1 MGIPVS
7 ASARTGR
14 RVTYT
19 SYLYH
24 NATKTGGTAAV
35 SSRLGT
41 SLEQSAPESLTLPSL
56 VSFSPTSS
64 ESLPSFHQILNH
76 SAYLGAKT
84 RIEASTPRAGSRS
97 LRDVF
102 VKWGLAIATT
112 KFRHAAARHG
122 KARG

>member
-1 MGIPVS
+1 MGIPAS

-24 NATKTGGTAAV
+24 NATKTGGTAAA

-41 SLEQSAPESLTLPSL
+41 SLEQSAPESLTPPSL

-64 ESLPSFHQILNH
+64 ERLPSFHQILNH
-76 SAYLGAKT
+76 SIGFGAKT
-84 RIEASTPRAGSRS
+84 RVEAFMPRAGSRS
-97 LRDVF
+97 LRNGF
-102 VKWGLAIATT
+102 VKSGLANC
-112 KFRHAAARHG
+112 HN
-122 KARG
+122 